1 MRKVM
6 KGIQKVNLICDA
18 NIAITRITLCS
29 IFILRIFS
37 WKSFKKKK
45 KSLTFRKAHKNII
58 YIFI

>member
-1 MRKVM
+1 MRKV
-6 KGIQKVNLICDA
+6 KEGIQKVNLIYDA

-37 WKSFKKKK
+37 WKSFKKK
-45 KSLTFRKAHKNII
+45 SLTFRKAHKNII